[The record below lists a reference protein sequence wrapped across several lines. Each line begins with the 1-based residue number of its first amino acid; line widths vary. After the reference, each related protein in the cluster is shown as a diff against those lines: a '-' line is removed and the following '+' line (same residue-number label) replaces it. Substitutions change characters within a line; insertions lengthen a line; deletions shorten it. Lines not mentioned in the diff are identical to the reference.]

1 MRAVRAKYL
10 RRECR
15 QRYPDLAAV
24 QPYTQDSWCPPIP
37 MTVTYPAKSFRR
49 VYQDIKRGKDLSRIF
64 MPGTA
69 RRATCQEGHL
79 PIFPIKNEG
88 E

>member
-24 QPYTQDSWCPPIP
+24 QPYTQERWYPPIP
-37 MTVTYPAKSFRR
+37 MAVTYPPESFRR
-49 VYQDIKRGKDLSRIF
+49 AYQDIKRGKNLSCIF
-64 MPGTA
+64 TSGTA
-69 RRATCQEGHL
+69 RRTT
-79 PIFPIKNEG
+79 
-88 E
+88 